1 MTKQEYALWAQ
12 QESPRSRGP
21 VNILKAFLFGGAVC
35 AIGQLL
41 IFFFE
46 GRGAGELAPVFA
58 SLCLVVL
65 SAILTGLNVYDDIA
79 KHAGA
84 GTLVPITG
92 FANAVVSAAI
102 EFKAEG
108 RVPGTG
114 AKMFLIAGP
123 VIVYGTL
130 AAVVYGAVL
139 WVLGMAGVPVLS

>member
-1 MTKQEYALWAQ
+1 MTKQEYALWTQ

-65 SAILTGLNVYDDIA
+65 SAVLTGLNIYDNIA

-92 FANAVVSAAI
+92 FANAVAAPAL
-102 EFKAEG
+102 EFRSEG
-108 RVPGTG
+108 FITGTCV
-114 AKMFLIAGP
+114 KMFTIAGP
-123 VIVYGTL
+123 VIVYGVT
-130 AAVVYGAVL
+130 ASVIYGVIL
-139 WVLGMAGVPVLS
+139 CLFR

>member
-1 MTKQEYALWAQ
+1 MTKQEYALWTQ

-35 AIGQLL
+35 AIG
-41 IFFFE
+41 
-46 GRGAGELAPVFA
+46 GAGELAPVFA

-92 FANAVVSAAI
+92 FANSMVSAAM
-102 EFKAEG
+102 EFKTEG
-108 RVPGTG
+108 YILGLG
-114 AKMFLIAGP
+114 AKMFSIAGP
-123 VIVYGTL
+123 VIVYGIS
-130 AAVVYGAVL
+130 ASVIYGIL
-139 WVLGMAGVPVLS
+139 LFLLG

>member
-1 MTKQEYALWAQ
+1 MTKQEYALWTQ

-92 FANAVVSAAI
+92 FANAVVSPAVD
-102 EFKAEG
+102 FRAEG
-108 RVPGTG
+108 LITGT
-114 AKMFLIAGP
+114 AVKMFTVAGP
-123 VIVYGTL
+123 VIVFGIGSSVIYGIIL
-130 AAVVYGAVL
+130 QL
-139 WVLGMAGVPVLS
+139 IGMGQ